1 MAEWTR
7 GDPARGPARAP
18 VASGGELTPASL
30 LGAYR
35 AGIFPWYSEGEPV
48 QWWCP
53 DPRFVLR
60 PEDARISDSLH
71 KTLRDPAWEISC
83 DRDFEGVMRACA
95 EQPRPGQ
102 TGTWITEDMVRAYCA
117 LHREGSAHSVE
128 VRRDGRLVGGL
139 YGVTVGRVF
148 HGESMFHRVT
158 DASKVAFAHLVS
170 RLAGAGY
177 RLIDCQVPTRHL
189 ASLGTFAVR
198 REEFLRALREWGREK
213 PGGDAWVSPPGAAP

>member
-18 VASGGELTPASL
+18 LAVGGELSAASL
-30 LGAYR
+30 KAAYS
-35 AGIFPWYSEGEPV
+35 AGVFPWYSEGEPV

-60 PEDARISDSLH
+60 PEDARLSDSLR
-71 KTLRDPAWEISC
+71 KTLRSAAWEVAC
-83 DRDFEGVMRACA
+83 DVDFEGVMRACA

-102 TGTWITEDMVRAYCA
+102 SGTWITEEMVKAYCA
-117 LHREGSAHSVE
+117 LHREGLAHSVE

-139 YGVTVGRVF
+139 YGVALGTVF

-170 RLAGAGY
+170 RLGAAGF

-189 ASLGTFAVR
+189 ASLGALSVR
-198 REEFLRALREWGREK
+198 RSEFLRALAEWRKER
-213 PGGDAWVSPPGAAP
+213 PPGDPWVTPPASDG

>member
-30 LGAYR
+30 MAAYR
-35 AGIFPWYSEGEPV
+35 AGVFPWYSEGEPV

-53 DPRFVLR
+53 DPRFVMR
-60 PEDARISDSLH
+60 PEDARISDSLRR
-71 KTLRDPAWEISC
+71 TLRDPAWEVSC

-102 TGTWITEDMVRAYCA
+102 TGTWITEDMVRAYCE
-117 LHREGSAHSVE
+117 LHREGSARSVE
-128 VRRDGRLVGGL
+128 VRRGGRLVGGL

-148 HGESMFHRVT
+148 HGESMFHRET
-158 DASKVAFAHLVS
+158 DASKVAFAHLMA
-170 RLAGAGY
+170 RLSAAGY
-177 RLIDCQVPTRHL
+177 RLIDCQVPTKHL
-189 ASLGTFAVR
+189 ASLGAFAVR
-198 REEFLRALREWGREK
+198 RSEFLRALQEWGRET
-213 PGGDAWVSPPGAAP
+213 PEGDAWINPPDAVP